1 MDQHRANDA
10 PPDPEQAAKLAQG
23 EPYPM
28 NLDELKAKLKQQYP
42 TLTDAELE
50 AFGL

>member
-1 MDQHRANDA
+1 MAEQDQSAQPATPA
-10 PPDPEQAAKLAQG
+10 PQPQA

-42 TLTDAELE
+42 SLTDAELE